1 MSRLTVHPSGTH
13 VLRDGMFFPMIFDTA
28 WAAIPDAGIEEWRY
42 YVTSRRMQGFT
53 GMLVQALP
61 CLHDRSIRKESRVP
75 FALDADGHYRFDQP
89 NLDYFATARE
99 LVRIASEEGMV
110 VCLAFLWV
118 NYVPNTWG
126 AERTPWA
133 VMSDADRRAYVS
145 LITKTFAEFDPVFV
159 VSGDEHF
166 TDPVAI
172 ATYVEVLDQV
182 TREAPHCLTAVHSA
196 PTADLP
202 AVLADSPNLD
212 IYGYQSGHDLAT
224 QHRCYDLATLYLNK
238 PVRRP
243 ILNMEPAYE
252 EFGIPPDTPARWL
265 ASDVRRAIWWSILAG
280 AAAGIGYGAHGVWQW
295 HARGNEFLTQS
306 SVREPFPW
314 QAAMHFPGANDVS
327 LAGHL
332 LGEHRL
338 YDFKPN
344 QAAILENPGEVRAAT
359 SADDRQIA
367 VYAPYATAL
376 TLRRSG
382 KHRQVAA
389 WSLADR
395 RPITARLRCEGNVHV
410 EMIDVPGDTFMILE
424 RAD

>member
-306 SVREPFPW
+306 AVREPFPW

-344 QAAILENPGEVRAAT
+344 QDAILENPGEVRAAT
-359 SADDRQIA
+359 VPTTGGSRSMRH
-367 VYAPYATAL
+367 ATAL